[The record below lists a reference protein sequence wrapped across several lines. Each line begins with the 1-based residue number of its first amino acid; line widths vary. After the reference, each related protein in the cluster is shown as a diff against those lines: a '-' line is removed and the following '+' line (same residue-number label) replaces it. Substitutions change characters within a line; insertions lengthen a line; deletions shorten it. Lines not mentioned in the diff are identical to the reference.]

1 MPSLLPDVGVHE
13 VIASVEHVNSQIEGT
28 FAEVGSRLGRGH
40 EIFRELNDGL
50 TRLSGELSGTNI
62 EGTAV
67 AFQDIARKLTEL
79 AEVLPSESMSLDR
92 IGRKASE
99 TSILLRTLLKHI
111 QMISI
116 ISRSARIEAASL
128 DSNRDS
134 FLDFTQ
140 EASQLAAAA
149 KNSVESCTRDQVQLA
164 DAIRIALDKHREF
177 QNRYREQLIS
187 VSSELIASHARIQR
201 QQLDGLRLTET
212 TAAGAGRIAQAVGT
226 SIVSLQAGDSIRQ
239 RLEHVCNGL
248 HVASGYGAGIVP
260 DDSEDAALISRFI
273 TGLEAEQ
280 LDSAVRQFDTDIR
293 QIAHVLSS
301 LGSDV
306 AGIVSQGKSLYGN
319 QNNSAPSFLSEIKQ
333 SLSHASE
340 LIQSCENARISVD
353 GALSV
358 VEDTLGKF
366 RRAASDL
373 SHTVMDI
380 ILIGMNAGLR
390 AGHLGAKGSSFVVIA
405 NELKT
410 TADHISGGAGL
421 LQPVLDEIEVSA
433 NDLRSLRVDA
443 ESSQLAGLENSVLAA
458 IQDLEG
464 GNERVI
470 GTMTRL
476 IKEGAEFEDVIA
488 SAQDTLKSL
497 AGALAVLPDHISQLR
512 AGSKAFDAIPLAA
525 GEKAKPLLE
534 DLASRYTMVIER
546 EIHVRFLREAGIKV
560 DAIPDKPATEAD
572 TDEVLFF

>member
-1 MPSLLPDVGVHE
+1 MPSLLPEVGVSG
-13 VIASVEHVNSQIEGT
+13 VIASVEHVSSQIEGT

-40 EIFRELNDGL
+40 EIFQELNDGL
-50 TRLSGELSGTNI
+50 TRLSGELSGKNI
-62 EGTAV
+62 EGTAA
-67 AFQDIARKLTEL
+67 AFRDIARKLTEL
-79 AEVLPSESMSLDR
+79 AEVLPSESISLDG

-99 TSILLRTLLKHI
+99 TSILLRALLKHI

-149 KNSVESCTRDQVQLA
+149 KHSVESCTRDQAQLA
-164 DAIRIALDKHREF
+164 DAIKTALDKHREF
-177 QNRYREQLIS
+177 QNRYRGQLIS

-212 TAAGAGRIAQAVGT
+212 TAAGAGRIAQAVGI

-248 HVASGYGAGIVP
+248 HVASGYGPGIVP
-260 DDSEDAALISRFI
+260 DDSEDAALISRLI

-293 QIAHVLSS
+293 QIAHALSS
-301 LGSDV
+301 LGADV

-319 QNNSAPSFLSEIKQ
+319 QNNDAPSFLSEIKQ
-333 SLSHASE
+333 SLNHASE

-410 TADHISGGAGL
+410 TADHISAGAGML
-421 LQPVLDEIEVSA
+421 RPVLDEIEVSA

-443 ESSQLAGLENSVLAA
+443 ESSQLAGLENAVLTA
-458 IQDLEG
+458 IQDIEG
-464 GNERVI
+464 GNERI
-470 GTMTRL
+470 NGTMSRL

-488 SAQDTLKSL
+488 SGQDTLKSL
-497 AGALAVLPDHISQLR
+497 AGALAVLPDHISRLR
-512 AGSKAFDAIPLAA
+512 TDNKAFDAIPPAA
-525 GEKAKPLLE
+525 GEKAQPLLE
-534 DLASRYTMVIER
+534 DLASRYTMTIER
-546 EIHVRFLREAGIKV
+546 EIHGRFLREAGIKV
-560 DAIPDKPATEAD
+560 DAIPDEPAGEAD